1 MLVAAV
7 HYLYSINFP
16 TQDSITLLAVVM
28 MGGAYSL
35 PGAVVAALLYQ
46 LLPLLNNWDVS
57 ADWLIIWFWLGV
69 LQVLTTAPAGLADL
83 LPRDLGNRIRC
94 GIPACWPSS
103 RPCHIPVNCLGKYRP
118 EWSLAHRPGTPMS
131 CGSASPATAMSGRSG
146 GARISVRHLAST
158 RALAVV
164 GQVLPRT

>member
-1 MLVAAV
+1 VLVAAV

-16 TQDSITLLAVVM
+16 TQDPITLLAVVM

-57 ADWLIIWFWLGV
+57 ADWLIIWFGLGV

-83 LPRDLGNRIRC
+83 LPRDLANRIRG

-118 EWSLAHRPGTPMS
+118 EWSLAHRPG
-131 CGSASPATAMSGRSG
+131 
-146 GARISVRHLAST
+146 HLCPVDR
-158 RALAVV
+158 RA
-164 GQVLPRT
+164 QLPL